1 MAFPFPQGV
10 SGLVDPEDELY
21 IDILESC
28 AASRRRLGLPSY
40 TREELEQ
47 LFSVKDAPAP
57 EFSAEHLAPNV
68 IAFPR
73 RRRGR
78 S

>member
-10 SGLVDPEDELY
+10 SGLVDPDDEPY
-21 IDILESC
+21 IELLEAC
-28 AASRRRLGLPSY
+28 AESRRALGLPSY

-57 EFSAEHLAPNV
+57 EPSAERVAPNV
-68 IAFPR
+68 IALPVR
-73 RRRGR
+73 RRDR